1 MVLGG
6 GIHRGRV
13 CVCGCS
19 PNATELYKE
28 QLQDDYCDESYRCSH
43 ALLVSMGIMGCCGVK
58 LLITDYN
65 RRVVLSR
72 GEVRYSVGL
81 VEPYFATVRIHVE
94 GNRYSAI

>member
-19 PNATELYKE
+19 PNATELYKV

-43 ALLVSMGIMGCCGVK
+43 ALLVSMRIMGCCGVK
-58 LLITDYN
+58 LLITDFN
-65 RRVVLSR
+65 RRVVLGR

-81 VEPYFATVRIHVE
+81 VKPHFAIDRIHVE
-94 GNRYSAI
+94 ESRCSVL

>member
-1 MVLGG
+1 
-6 GIHRGRV
+6 
-13 CVCGCS
+13 
-19 PNATELYKE
+19 
-28 QLQDDYCDESYRCSH
+28 
-43 ALLVSMGIMGCCGVK
+43 MGIMGCCGVK